1 MGIVLGRTKK
11 GDIAESGEAVRYC
24 DQKEG
29 VINFL
34 IAFQS
39 GEFQHIGIS
48 VDGQ

>member
-11 GDIAESGEAVRYC
+11 GDIAEPGEAVRYC